1 MIKIAIID
9 DYTSDASTLAEWARL
24 PDNYRVDFFQEHIT
38 DLEELIAMLI
48 EYEILVVMRERT
60 IISSELI
67 AALPNLKMIITSGMY
82 NAAIDFSAAEEN
94 KVLICGTE
102 SSGVSTT
109 EQTWAL
115 ILSLTHNIV
124 SEHNHMMNGLW
135 QQSLATELNQKNLGI
150 IGLGRIGLEVA
161 KIGMAFG
168 MNVFAWSQNLTKDYA
183 EQNGIN
189 FIKSK
194 EEICE
199 ISDILSLHVRLS
211 ERTINLITKQE
222 LSIMQDH
229 AFIINTSR
237 GPIINEIDLIEAL
250 KNQVIAGAG
259 LDVYDSE
266 PLPKNHSLRKLN
278 NVVLSPHLGYGTKEL
293 MTKFFNQILE
303 NIEAYIMNKPIRVIT
318 EPPDRSTYS

>member
-135 QQSLATELNQKNLGI
+135 QQSLATELNQKN
-150 IGLGRIGLEVA
+150 
-161 KIGMAFG
+161 MC
-168 MNVFAWSQNLTKDYA
+168 Q
-183 EQNGIN
+183 
-189 FIKSK
+189 
-194 EEICE
+194 
-199 ISDILSLHVRLS
+199 
-211 ERTINLITKQE
+211 
-222 LSIMQDH
+222 
-229 AFIINTSR
+229 
-237 GPIINEIDLIEAL
+237 
-250 KNQVIAGAG
+250 
-259 LDVYDSE
+259 
-266 PLPKNHSLRKLN
+266 
-278 NVVLSPHLGYGTKEL
+278 
-293 MTKFFNQILE
+293 
-303 NIEAYIMNKPIRVIT
+303 
-318 EPPDRSTYS
+318 